1 MAKANIDIQ
10 VGNVVEGSH
19 YELIVGGKPQVYN
32 WGEGPWFQGGFHP
45 YQDSKG
51 VDNYGMYAGELAE
64 NLNPPPGGFGSAPP
78 VSMGGSKAFMPKILM
93 HNILTEML
101 KKMIQG
107 GETAYDN
114 TPLSSAGEM
123 LGKKIGKGAIEGGG
137 NQKILKSLID
147 SHMNK

>member
-19 YELIVGGKPQVYN
+19 YELLVGGKPQVYN

-78 VSMGGSKAFMPKILM
+78 VSMT
-93 HNILTEML
+93 NILTEMI
-101 KKMIQG
+101 KKMFQS

-114 TPLSSAGEM
+114 TPLSAGEM
-123 LGKKIGKGAIEGGG
+123 LGREMGKGAIEGAG

-147 SHMNK
+147 SYMNK